1 MNGMADR
8 TSLVSRLST
17 GTFRPE
23 PADARA
29 ARRLRMA
36 RLGKRIAS
44 SLDKL
49 VRAEE
54 QARRKLA
61 VPVWTDRLRTR

>member
-1 MNGMADR
+1 MSDRLISPADE
-8 TSLVSRLST
+8 
-17 GTFRPE
+17 GPFRPS
-23 PADARA
+23 PADIRA

-36 RLGKRIAS
+36 RLGQRIARS
-44 SLDKL
+44 IDKL

-54 QARRKLA
+54 QARLKLA